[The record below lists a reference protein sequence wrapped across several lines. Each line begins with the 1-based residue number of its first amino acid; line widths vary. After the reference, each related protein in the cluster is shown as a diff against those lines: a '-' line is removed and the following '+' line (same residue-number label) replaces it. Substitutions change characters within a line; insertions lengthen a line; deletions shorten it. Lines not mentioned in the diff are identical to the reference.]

1 MGFSN
6 VGEDGDDCGTRSG
19 CYCLVDLLGRSGLL
33 KGEHWLDVHVQALL
47 KSVHRSRRRGQSIGF
62 YEHVQAPV
70 LKSVHSPHRGQS
82 IGFYEHVQA
91 PVLKSVH
98 SPHRGQNGIK
108 LEHQV
113 VLSTQVSAAGRDGP
127 SAGVFPSPGTRLE
140 SCAWPLISGR
150 GSPFL
155 CACLT
160 TVVSGHDP

>member
-47 KSVHRSRRRGQSIGF
+47 KSVHRSRR
-62 YEHVQAPV
+62 
-70 LKSVHSPHRGQS
+70 RGQS